1 MIDALNAIRNEA
13 LQRLA
18 ALGPDPSEAEVRDL
32 KARYLGR
39 EGALTVALRGMGK
52 LPASD
57 RPRLGRLANEIKQ
70 ALEGA
75 FEGAQRARATRL
87 RSESLEGER
96 VDVTLP
102 GRTPPA
108 GRLHPLTQIAE
119 RAIEI
124 LAGLGFSVAEG
135 PDVETDYNNFE
146 ALNIPKDHPAR
157 ELQDTFYV
165 TDDVVLRTHTSPVQI
180 RAMKRLKPPLRV
192 IAPGTVYRCDD
203 DVTHSPMFHQI
214 EGFMVDCEITFG
226 DLKGVLTAF
235 LREMFDHE
243 TRIRFRPSYFPFVEP
258 GAEVDIECFFCK
270 ARGCRVCSGS
280 GWLEILGAG
289 MIHPEVFRAVNYD
302 PEIYSGFA
310 FGMGIERIAMLRYG
324 VNDIRLFF
332 ENDQNF
338 LEQF

>member
-1 MIDALNAIRNEA
+1 MIDTLNAIRDEA

-39 EGALTVALRGMGK
+39 EGALTVALKGMGK

-57 RPRLGRLANEIKQ
+57 RPRIGRLVNEIKQ

-75 FEGAQRARATRL
+75 FEGAQQARAARL
-87 RSESLEGER
+87 RSESLAGER

-102 GRTPPA
+102 GRTPPP

-124 LAGLGFSVAEG
+124 LAGLGFTVAEG

-214 EGFMVDCEITFG
+214 EGFMVDREITFG
-226 DLKGVLTAF
+226 DLKGV
-235 LREMFDHE
+235 
-243 TRIRFRPSYFPFVEP
+243 
-258 GAEVDIECFFCK
+258 G
-270 ARGCRVCSGS
+270 SGS
-280 GWLEILGAG
+280 VLATSLSWSRGRRSTSSASSARRGGAG
-289 MIHPEVFRAVNYD
+289 CVRGAAG
-302 PEIYSGFA
+302 SRSWGR
-310 FGMGIERIAMLRYG
+310 G
-324 VNDIRLFF
+324 
-332 ENDQNF
+332 
-338 LEQF
+338 